1 MYKWFSILNLEARNS
16 CLLTK
21 CLFEFLNE
29 GLWQEVLKKKC
40 LKNKS
45 LSQLVKQ
52 PEDSQFWVGL
62 MHVIED
68 LFPREREIQ
77 T

>member
-16 CLLTK
+16 CLHTK
-21 CLFEFLNE
+21 WLFEFLNE
-29 GLWQEVLKKKC
+29 GLCQEV

-52 PEDSQFWVGL
+52 LEDSQFWVGL